1 MYYQH
6 FHLTPDWQSLEE
18 YFQRLTKQG
27 SAINLG
33 TYVGAAQVRHMVIGT
48 ADRAPTADE
57 LKQMEIM
64 VDDAMS
70 DGAMGLSSALIYSP
84 GSYAKTDELIALAKV
99 AAKKGGIYATHMR
112 NESDAEVDALNEA
125 FQIGREAGIPVEIFH
140 LKCAGKQNW
149 GKMPQVIAAIEQA
162 RATGVDV
169 TADQYPY
176 TGAATSLGA
185 VIPAR
190 YHAGG
195 PDAFV
200 KRLKDP
206 KIRAQIRK
214 EIMAPSTSFENLWL
228 GAGGA
233 DGVLVISVLN
243 PELRKYEGKTVA
255 QIAKMDNKEPLDALM
270 DLVIA
275 DRDNVGAVYFLMS
288 EADVKLAMQ
297 QPWVSVGTDYG
308 AISPTGPLGES
319 KSHPRAYGSFAR
331 ILGKYVRDEHTL
343 RMEDAIRKFTSLP
356 AQREKLDHRG
366 LLRTDYFADITIFDP
381 EKVRDMATFDD
392 PNKPSVGFE
401 YVFVN
406 GVLALEH
413 DKVTGQM
420 GGHPLRGPGYMFPRL
435 HSRRPAAAWKVA
447 GSDNRRGRLACA
459 SHQGHA
465 DRCRRRRHRYSE
477 LQTRWPL
484 PDHPGEALQRL
495 FAASRAHGLRK
506 SATLRRRL
514 QRVEFAVVQL
524 CDGAKQVAQQWQARL
539 SSRTQAQVV
548 SHSYTFVIALYV
560 CHPDRGLQSERRDLR
575 FSIVCAHLSWNLIPV
590 SKGKRQTADPSAAL
604 RFGRDDKGSRCHPE
618 RTRAASARRSRR
630 IPIVARRMPPYGR
643 RSQRAPRSAETTL
656 RLQEVVPPFKP
667 IATSFLYWQCSLSV
681 TSDSGSV

>member
-1 MYYQH
+1 MLRTKLLLLLLFLALAAPLFGQEFDYLIRNGRVIDGSGNPWIYADVGIIGDRIVFVGKADPTLVAKRTIDAKGLIVAPGFIDMLGQSETNLLIDKQAVSKLTQGITTEITGEGDSIAPTNDVLNKERADYYQH

-18 YFQRLTKQG
+18 YFERLTKQG
-27 SAINLG
+27 SGINLA

-70 DGAMGLSSALIYSP
+70 DGAMGLSTALIYSP

-112 NESDAEVDALNEA
+112 NESDSEMDALNEA

-162 RATGVDV
+162 RASGVDV

-185 VIPAR
+185 VIPAK

-195 PDAFV
+195 TDALI
-200 KRLKDP
+200 KRLQDP
-206 KIRAQIRK
+206 KTRAQIRK
-214 EIMAPSTSFENLWL
+214 ELAGPSTSFENLWL

-243 PELRKYEGKTVA
+243 PDLRKYEGKTIA
-255 QIAKMDNKEPLDALM
+255 QIAKTENKDPLDALM

-288 EADVKLAMQ
+288 EDDVKLAMQ

-308 AISPTGPLGES
+308 AVSPTGPLSES
-319 KSHPRAYGSFAR
+319 KVHPRAYGSFAR
-331 ILGKYVRDEHTL
+331 ILGKYVRDEHNL

-381 EKVRDMATFDD
+381 EKVRDIATFDD
-392 PNKPSVGFE
+392 PNRPSVGFE

-420 GGHPLRGPGYMFPRL
+420 GGHPLRGPGYMFRDSNPEGLPPRGKL
-435 HSRRPAAAWKVA
+435 QGVITDEGGWPVPRAKVTLTDA
-447 GSDNRRGRLACA
+447 SGTVVGTANSKRDGRYQIILEKPC
-459 SHQGHA
+459 
-465 DRCRRRRHRYSE
+465 
-477 LQTRWPL
+477 
-484 PDHPGEALQRL
+484 
-495 FAASRAHGLRK
+495 K
-506 SATLRRRL
+506 S
-514 QRVEFAVVQL
+514 
-524 CDGAKQVAQQWQARL
+524 
-539 SSRTQAQVV
+539 
-548 SHSYTFVIALYV
+548 
-560 CHPDRGLQSERRDLR
+560 
-575 FSIVCAHLSWNLIPV
+575 
-590 SKGKRQTADPSAAL
+590 
-604 RFGRDDKGSRCHPE
+604 
-618 RTRAASARRSRR
+618 
-630 IPIVARRMPPYGR
+630 
-643 RSQRAPRSAETTL
+643 
-656 RLQEVVPPFKP
+656 
-667 IATSFLYWQCSLSV
+667 CSLQAEHMGF
-681 TSDSGSV
+681 TNQQRSGVNYNGSNSLWFSFAMQRQ

>member
-1 MYYQH
+1 MLRTKLLLLWLFLALAAPLFAQEFDYLIRNGRVIDGSGNPWIYADVGIIGDRVAFVGKADPTLVAKRTIDAKGLIVAPGFIDMLGQSETNLLIDKQAVSKLTQGITTEITGEGDSIAPTNDLLNQEHADVYQH

-48 ADRAPTADE
+48 TDRAPTADE

-214 EIMAPSTSFENLWL
+214 EIIAPSTSFENLWL

-275 DRDNVGAVYFLMS
+275 DHDNVGAVYFLMS

-381 EKVRDMATFDD
+381 EKVRDTATFDD

-420 GGHPLRGPGYMFPRL
+420 GGHPLRGPGYIFRDYIPEGLPPRGKL
-435 HSRRPAAAWKVA
+435 QGVITDEGGWPVPRTKVTLTDA
-447 GSDNRRGRLACA
+447 GGAVIGTANSKRDGRYQIILEKPC
-459 SHQGHA
+459 
-465 DRCRRRRHRYSE
+465 
-477 LQTRWPL
+477 
-484 PDHPGEALQRL
+484 
-495 FAASRAHGLRK
+495 
-506 SATLRRRL
+506 
-514 QRVEFAVVQL
+514 
-524 CDGAKQVAQQWQARL
+524 
-539 SSRTQAQVV
+539 
-548 SHSYTFVIALYV
+548 
-560 CHPDRGLQSERRDLR
+560 
-575 FSIVCAHLSWNLIPV
+575 
-590 SKGKRQTADPSAAL
+590 KG
-604 RFGRDDKGSRCHPE
+604 
-618 RTRAASARRSRR
+618 
-630 IPIVARRMPPYGR
+630 
-643 RSQRAPRSAETTL
+643 
-656 RLQEVVPPFKP
+656 
-667 IATSFLYWQCSLSV
+667 CSLQAEHMGFANQQR
-681 TSDSGSV
+681 SGVDYNGSNSLWFSFAMERSK